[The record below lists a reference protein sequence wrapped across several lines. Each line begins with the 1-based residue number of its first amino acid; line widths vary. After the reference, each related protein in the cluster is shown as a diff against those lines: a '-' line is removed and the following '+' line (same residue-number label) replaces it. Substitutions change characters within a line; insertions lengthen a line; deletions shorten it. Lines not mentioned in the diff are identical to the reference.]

1 MMRDHLLVFASS
13 ALVLLLSACSNP
25 AEKSTAVD
33 STSHREYGA
42 SQKVGNGTVR
52 TYIIYDD
59 KNAGAPVEVGVAMSE
74 AAMDGLPAGVAMPGD
89 QAKSPEHASMNMA
102 NMNMYLLDLPAK
114 NPTQYRFVQFDW

>member
-33 STSHREYGA
+33 STRHREYGA

-74 AAMDGLPAGVAMPGD
+74 AVMDGLPAGVAMPAD
-89 QAKSPEHASMNMA
+89 QRKAPNT
-102 NMNMYLLDLPAK
+102 PA
-114 NPTQYRFVQFDW
+114 